1 LSQFFAT
8 RYDFKQ
14 LVEIKIT
21 RSALHE
27 REKLP
32 SAINMNVP
40 SLTNN
45 AITVSFDVLN
55 ETSNR
60 LRQAGA
66 IFFVK
71 KAGKGRYQIIL
82 KKPPVADVSELL
94 DKS

>member
-1 LSQFFAT
+1 
-8 RYDFKQ
+8 
-14 LVEIKIT
+14 
-21 RSALHE
+21 
-27 REKLP
+27 
-32 SAINMNVP
+32 MNLP

-45 AITVSFDVLN
+45 AITVSFDALN

-71 KAGKGRYQIIL
+71 KAGKDRYQIIL

-94 DKS
+94 ERS